1 MKRPPGKDKIQRAR
15 RLRRD
20 MTDAEI
26 ALWNRLRAGQ
36 LGVKFRKQTW
46 LAGFIADFV
55 SIEAKLVV
63 EVDGGQHD
71 LQREQDEARAQ
82 AMAALGYRTI
92 RFWNHDVLQN
102 IDGVLMIIQAALPSP
117 SHRPSGRRAPPSP
130 QVGEG
135 I

>member
-1 MKRPPGKDKIQRAR
+1 MKRPPGSESLKRAR

-26 ALWNRLRAGQ
+26 KLWSRIRASQ
-36 LGVKFRKQTW
+36 LGVKFRKQTG

-71 LQREQDEARAQ
+71 LREEDGARTAEMR
-82 AMAALGYRTI
+82 AIGYRTI

-102 IDGVLMIIQAALPSP
+102 IDGVLMTIQTALPSP
-117 SHRPSGRRAPPSP
+117 SPRPDGRRAIPTPRM
-130 QVGEG
+130 GEG
-135 I
+135 C

>member
-1 MKRPPGKDKIQRAR
+1 MHRPPGKDKLQRVR

-26 ALWNRLRAGQ
+26 ELWSHIRASQ
-36 LGVKFRKQTW
+36 LGAKFRKQTW
-46 LAGFIADFV
+46 LAGYIADFV

-71 LQREQDEARAQ
+71 LQRDEDEARAA
-82 AMAALGYRTI
+82 AMARVGYRTL
-92 RFWNHDVLQN
+92 RFWNNEVLEN
-102 IDGVLMIIQAALPSP
+102 IEGVLMTIQAALPSP
-117 SHRPSGRRAPPSP
+117 SPRPDGRRAPPSP
-130 QVGEG
+130 LKGEG

>member
-1 MKRPPGKDKIQRAR
+1 MKRPPGKDKLERVR

-26 ALWNRLRAGQ
+26 KLWSRIRASQ
-36 LGVKFRKQTW
+36 LGVKFRKQIW
-46 LAGFIADFV
+46 LAGFVADFV

-71 LQREQDEARAQ
+71 LQREEDEARAA
-82 AMAALGYRTI
+82 AMRAIGYRTI

-102 IDGVLMIIQAALPSP
+102 IDGVLMTIQSALPSP
-117 SHRPSGRRAPPSP
+117 SPRPDGRRAPPSP
-130 QVGEG
+130 LKGEG